1 MALIAQA
8 SIIMAIT
15 TETTTAE
22 INARIPITLAPVA
35 GTTIETT
42 TGTTTGTTIETTTGT
57 TIITTAGVMAVASL
71 SPTEIIIRGIEA
83 MILVVFSVA

>member
-8 SIIMAIT
+8 SIIMATT

-35 GTTIETT
+35 GTTIE
-42 TGTTTGTTIETTTGT
+42 TTTGTTIETTTGT

>member
-42 TGTTTGTTIETTTGT
+42 TGTT
-57 TIITTAGVMAVASL
+57 IITTAGVMAVASL